1 MSYNQTKRSS
11 TNVTETGKGKKA
23 RKGTGTAE
31 PEVIEVKEVYEDVNQ
46 ILGKCVDEIW
56 EMFDDDGNG
65 TFDVDETTDF
75 IKHTLTEMGESPEY
89 SEADFL
95 QCFPSFTEHGKGYM
109 TKLEMMIFIKK
120 VAGIDVGEEQAQ
132 QDEQR
137 AGEES

>member
-1 MSYNQTKRSS
+1 
-11 TNVTETGKGKKA
+11 
-23 RKGTGTAE
+23 
-31 PEVIEVKEVYEDVNQ
+31 
-46 ILGKCVDEIW
+46 
-56 EMFDDDGNG
+56 MFDDDGNG

-120 VAGIDVGEEQAQ
+120 VAGIDCKDDEEALKTANREADGMVQGEE
-132 QDEQR
+132 EM
-137 AGEES
+137 SP

>member
-1 MSYNQTKRSS
+1 MNLEKQLSKRQTADRL
-11 TNVTETGKGKKA
+11 KGKLQDLKEQP
-23 RKGTGTAE
+23 K
-31 PEVIEVKEVYEDVNQ
+31 PEVQEIYEDVNT
-46 ILGKCVDEIW
+46 ILGNVVDEIW

-89 SEADFL
+89 SEIDFL

-120 VAGIDVGEEQAQ
+120 VAGLDIGEEQA
-132 QDEQR
+132 
-137 AGEES
+137 